1 LTLSISIFTICLSA
15 QSFEVSGIVLEKE
28 TNAPLAGATIII
40 KGTTI
45 GVTSDFDGN
54 FKITAN
60 QNQFLVIS
68 YIGFNDFEIEVTSKE
83 VVILMEPSVDEL
95 DEVTISVGYFDISKK
110 DLSGSITQIKSE
122 QLEQNRASTL
132 ENLLQGQV
140 AGVVVTESAEPG
152 GGVGISIRGTNSL
165 LGGTQPLYVLDGIP
179 INPVADAAGNG
190 NSGGSQSSMSFVN
203 PNDIDKIEV
212 LKDAAATAIYGA
224 RGANGVVLITTK
236 SANKNEGKDK
246 ISFTYD
252 SYITS
257 VREKLDVLDGPGFE
271 AYMNQRTLNQIY
283 QQITNPDLPRPNG
296 NPPRPVGVWN
306 PQQNQVIDSLNYP
319 DIANLIR
326 DFPITPSGISTDWQ
340 DETYR
345 TAITNSYNLSYRGG
359 DFKKNYALSLGV
371 FDQEGVITNTT
382 NKRIFLN
389 SRVKRKAFNDK
400 IDVYSRTN
408 ISHKEGNASSVGN
421 GQIFMQKSVVSQVL
435 QFQPIYSILD
445 TGENDEIYSALNEG
459 DLISNPY
466 TLAKYVIDEKKSI
479 TVRQALSLV
488 GKITPKLTAT
498 LRGAFDY
505 QKKYSR

>member
-1 LTLSISIFTICLSA
+1 MTLSISIFTICLSA

-306 PQQNQVIDSLNYP
+306 PQQNQACNED
-319 DIANLIR
+319 
-326 DFPITPSGISTDWQ
+326 
-340 DETYR
+340 
-345 TAITNSYNLSYRGG
+345 RGKG
-359 DFKKNYALSLGV
+359 R
-371 FDQEGVITNTT
+371 DQEG
-382 NKRIFLN
+382 
-389 SRVKRKAFNDK
+389 
-400 IDVYSRTN
+400 
-408 ISHKEGNASSVGN
+408 
-421 GQIFMQKSVVSQVL
+421 
-435 QFQPIYSILD
+435 
-445 TGENDEIYSALNEG
+445 NEG
-459 DLISNPY
+459 
-466 TLAKYVIDEKKSI
+466 
-479 TVRQALSLV
+479 
-488 GKITPKLTAT
+488 
-498 LRGAFDY
+498 
-505 QKKYSR
+505 